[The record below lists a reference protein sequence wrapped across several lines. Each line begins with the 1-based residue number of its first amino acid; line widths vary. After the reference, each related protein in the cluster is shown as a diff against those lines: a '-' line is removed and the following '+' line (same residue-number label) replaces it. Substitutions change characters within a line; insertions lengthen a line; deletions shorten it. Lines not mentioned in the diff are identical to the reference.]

1 MCAGLSVLLCC
12 LQRLAMEGF
21 ETDLVSFNQYQIN
34 TDTSSMILKPE
45 KKELQKNPKPNDC
58 LAK

>member
-1 MCAGLSVLLCC
+1 
-12 LQRLAMEGF
+12 MEGF
-21 ETDLVSFNQYQIN
+21 EADLVSFNQYQIN